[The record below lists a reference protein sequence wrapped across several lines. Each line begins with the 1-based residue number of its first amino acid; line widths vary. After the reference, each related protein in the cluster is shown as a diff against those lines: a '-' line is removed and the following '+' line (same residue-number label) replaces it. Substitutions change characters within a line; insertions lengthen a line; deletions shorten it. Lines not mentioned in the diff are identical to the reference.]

1 MTDAPSTRI
10 VSLRVSGMGCA
21 ACVEA
26 VQAALASVPGVV
38 RAWSS
43 SRAVRPR
50 SRRAAPSRPRISWP
64 PSSAGYEANP
74 AWATPP

>member
-1 MTDAPSTRI
+1 MTDTPSTQI

-38 RAWSS
+38 RAVVELEGGAAEVEAGG
-43 SRAVRPR
+43 AVEATDLM
-50 SRRAAPSRPRISWP
+50 AAVER
-64 PSSAGYEANP
+64 AGYEANP
-74 AWATPP
+74 A